1 MKIKTISSALI
12 ELEGRR
18 LDCGP
23 YMSGAIEAR
32 HHLEQLPVK
41 KDRLSDLTEGGIS
54 GIINAG
60 RIARIWVDSPEH
72 GYPFLSST
80 DILYSDLSYLAL
92 IAKSVAK
99 KNSNLLIKEGWT
111 LISRS
116 GTVGRMAYARGEMD
130 GMACTEDVLR
140 VIPDQNKVLP
150 GYIFAYLKT
159 KFGLPLVISGTYGS
173 IITHLEPSHI
183 ADLPV
188 PRIGDI
194 ERQAHQ
200 LVQQAADELT
210 ESSRLM
216 QDATEL
222 LFKTAGLSE
231 SKNEDYLS
239 DYRRSGWS
247 ESSANAFTLRA
258 LNYDPRAREL
268 WDSVTETRHDQLGDL
283 VHRDN
288 FEGYIVFSR
297 IDCEPEHG
305 SLLVG
310 QREAFFLRPGG
321 RWISRKSIEGLGLI
335 VPPKTTV
342 IPCQGTF
349 GESEVYCRAVYV
361 TERYSQYAYSGH
373 FYRCVPIDGAI
384 EPGYLFA
391 FLRSRFAFR
400 MMRSISIGSKQQYQH
415 PRLMASFP
423 IPRVDS
429 EIEKRIAQMVD
440 RAGEL
445 QDHALDLEDQAI
457 ALVEHAIEEG
467 GH

>member
-1 MKIKTISSALI
+1 MKVRTISSALI

-32 HHLEQLPVK
+32 HHLEELSAK
-41 KDRLSDLTEGGIS
+41 KDRLCELTEGGIS

-60 RIARIWVDSPEH
+60 RIARVWVDSPEH

-92 IAKSVAK
+92 ISKSVAK
-99 KNSNLLIKEGWT
+99 KNSNLLIKERWT

-140 VIPDQNKVLP
+140 VIPDQSKVLP

-173 IITHLEPSHI
+173 IIKHLEASHI

-188 PRIGDI
+188 PRIGTI
-194 ERQAHQ
+194 ESQAHE
-200 LVQQAADELT
+200 LVQHAADELT

-216 QDATEL
+216 KEATEL
-222 LFKTAGLSE
+222 LFRSAGLSE
-231 SKNEDYLS
+231 SRNDLYLS
-239 DYRRSGWS
+239 DNRRNGWA
-247 ESSANAFTLRA
+247 ESSSNAFTIRA

-268 WDSVTETRHDQLGDL
+268 WDSATNRKHDKLGDL
-283 VHRDN
+283 VHREN

-321 RWISRKSIEGLGLI
+321 RWISRKSIDGLGLI

-361 TERYSQYAYSGH
+361 TERCSQYAYSGH
-373 FYRCVPIDGAI
+373 FLSVYSLRWRDRTGLSLCVLAV
-384 EPGYLFA
+384 
-391 FLRSRFAFR
+391 
-400 MMRSISIGSKQQYQH
+400 KVC
-415 PRLMASFP
+415 
-423 IPRVDS
+423 IPND
-429 EIEKRIAQMVD
+429 EIN
-440 RAGEL
+440 
-445 QDHALDLEDQAI
+445 
-457 ALVEHAIEEG
+457 
-467 GH
+467 

>member
-1 MKIKTISSALI
+1 MKVKTISSALI
-12 ELEGRR
+12 ILEGRR

-32 HHLEQLPVK
+32 HHLEKLTAP
-41 KDRLSDLTEGGIS
+41 KDRLSELTEGGIS

-60 RIARIWVDSPEH
+60 RIARIWVDSPEY

-80 DILYSDLSYLAL
+80 DILYSDLSYLSF
-92 IAKSVAK
+92 IAKSVTN
-99 KNSNLLIKEGWT
+99 KNKNLLIKEGWT

-116 GTVGRMAYARGEMD
+116 GTIGRMAYARGEMD

-140 VIPDQNKVLP
+140 VIPDRKKVLP

-159 KFGLPLVISGTYGS
+159 KFGLPLVTSGTYGS

-183 ADLPV
+183 ANLPV
-188 PRIGDI
+188 PRFSEI
-194 ERQAHQ
+194 EKQAHD

-216 QDATEL
+216 RDATDL
-222 LFKTAGLSE
+222 LFQTAGLSE
-231 SKNEDYLS
+231 SENESYLS
-239 DYRRSGWS
+239 DNRRNGWA
-247 ESSANAFTLRA
+247 EKSSNAFTIRA
-258 LNYDPRAREL
+258 LNYDPRAKEL
-268 WDSVTETRHDQLGDL
+268 WNYVSSINHDKLGDI
-283 VHRDN
+283 VKRDN

-305 SLLVG
+305 SLLIG

-361 TERYSQYAYSGH
+361 TERCSQYAYSGH
-373 FYRCVPIDGAI
+373 FYRCIPNGSID
-384 EPGYLFA
+384 PGYLYA

-415 PRLMASFP
+415 PKLMAAFP
-423 IPRVDS
+423 IPRIDKK
-429 EIEKRIAQMVD
+429 IEKTIGEMVD
-440 RAGEL
+440 RAGVL
-445 QDHALDLEDQAI
+445 QDHALSLEDDAI
-457 ALVEHAIEEG
+457 SLVERTIEEG
-467 GH
+467 GR